1 MTMRSLLR
9 IRNYFRGPASS
20 AGFTLVEALVAAL
33 VFSII
38 AMAVSTFFTRSLGLQ
53 RKGLGAQKVQENAL
67 FALELMAREIRVSTF
82 PSVQDAPACD
92 NTSLTIIHPV
102 NGTVTY
108 AFDASN
114 EVITRTAGGVTA
126 NLTASDI
133 NVTRLG
139 FCVKGSGLDG
149 YQARVGI
156 VANFQSDV
164 ASAQDRVD
172 VDIQTSVSL
181 RDVVTELTP

>member
-1 MTMRSLLR
+1 MYSLLR
-9 IRNYFRGPASS
+9 TFKKHWSGPAGS
-20 AGFTLVEALVAAL
+20 AGFTLVEALVATL

-38 AMAVSTFFTRSLGLQ
+38 AMAVSAFFIRSLGLQ
-53 RKGLGAQKVQENAL
+53 RKGIGAQKVQENAL

-82 PSVQDAPACD
+82 QSVQDAPACD
-92 NTSLTIIHPV
+92 RTTLSILHPV

-108 AFDASN
+108 SFDVANQS
-114 EVITRTAGGVTA
+114 ITRTAAGTTT
-126 NLTASDI
+126 NLTAGDV

-139 FCVKGSGLDG
+139 FCVKGSGQDG

-164 ASAQDRVD
+164 ASIQDRVD
-172 VDIQTSVSL
+172 VSVQTSVSL
-181 RDVVTELTP
+181 REVVTELTP